1 MGGSARRGVLTSLAL
16 LGLVATAYPGAARAT
31 TAPAERAA
39 ATARNGGPASGGG
52 AMVRKAAD
60 AADDAARPPAGAAMP
75 LAGWRLPP
83 PGYLDYCLRFRDR
96 DQACAW

>member
-1 MGGSARRGVLTSLAL
+1 MGGAAWRGVFTSLAL
-16 LGLVATAYPGAARAT
+16 LGLVAAHPTAAY
-31 TAPAERAA
+31 AA
-39 ATARNGGPASGGG
+39 ASADRMATRNGGPASRDG
-52 AMVRKAAD
+52 AAVREAAD
-60 AADDAARPPAGAAMP
+60 AAGTAARPPAGAAMP